1 MKHLRLRL
9 AKVKINIS
17 KAKFNV
23 HITSTTVH
31 HQQHCPTAL
40 CVLAYHCVH
49 GTAPSYRADSLRPTS
64 DVIAR
69 RLRSVDSWNCW
80 CRQLVGQLSATAR
93 FLWLQRGHGI
103 MGGATAGWW
112 NSLPAKTRTTSS
124 LTTFR
129 RQTKAYL
136 FVSHSADGSLS
147 VLPAGGELNFNTC
160 FCFNVLICV
169 RCPRNFLWL
178 ASPKSWHL

>member
-49 GTAPSYRADSLRPTS
+49 GTAPAYLADSLRLTS
-64 DVIAR
+64 DVVAR
-69 RLRSVDSWNCW
+69 RLRSVDSPTLNKTSEDYKLNITIITGESNIHI
-80 CRQLVGQLSATAR
+80 RRFRITAE
-93 FLWLQRGHGI
+93 F
-103 MGGATAGWW
+103 
-112 NSLPAKTRTTSS
+112 
-124 LTTFR
+124 
-129 RQTKAYL
+129 
-136 FVSHSADGSLS
+136 
-147 VLPAGGELNFNTC
+147 
-160 FCFNVLICV
+160 
-169 RCPRNFLWL
+169 
-178 ASPKSWHL
+178 